1 MTVESPFRQAALD
14 ARRVDALGEIILI
27 RPLAFSVITGVVA
40 LAAIA
45 ALAMLFFGSYTKRST
60 INGQLVPDSG
70 TLKVYAPQA
79 GVVIRK
85 QVREGQRVHR
95 GELMYVLTSE
105 RQTSN
110 QRNVQ
115 ESISTQVELR
125 QQSLLGEISKTQ
137 QLQRDERRA
146 LLKRIDGLGAEV
158 NKIGTQIEGQRNRTK
173 LAEDALL
180 RSEQLLAQ
188 NFISKEQLQLK
199 MVDLLDQRN
208 HLGSLERDQISVG
221 RDLASAQA
229 DLVLLSGRQ
238 RNTLAQIERALAST
252 NQELTE
258 SEARRSISM
267 TAPEDG
273 IASGV
278 IAESG
283 QNIDTSKPMFSVVP
297 DSSVL
302 QANLYAPSAAI
313 GFIQPGDTVLIRYQ
327 AFPFQK
333 FGHARGTVLS
343 ISKTALSNNEL
354 PSTLSNAERGNS
366 NEPMYRI
373 VVGIASQTMQA
384 YGKAQALQAGMLLEA
399 DVLLET
405 RRLYEWVLE
414 PLYSMTGKI

>member
-14 ARRVDALGEIILI
+14 ARSVDPMGEIILI
-27 RPLAFSVITGVVA
+27 RPLSFSVITGVIA
-40 LAAIA
+40 LAAA
-45 ALAMLFFGSYTKRST
+45 AVLAMLFLGSYTKRST

-79 GVVIRK
+79 GIVVRK
-85 QVREGQRVHR
+85 QVHEGQRVHR

-105 RQTSN
+105 RKTSN
-110 QRNVQ
+110 QSNVQ
-115 ESISTQVELR
+115 ESISIQVELR
-125 QQSLLGEISKTQ
+125 RQSLLNEISKTQ
-137 QLQRDERRA
+137 QLQQDERRA
-146 LLKRIDGLGAEV
+146 LLRRVDGLRAEV
-158 NKIGTQIEGQRNRTK
+158 NKVGMQIEGQRNRTR

-180 RSEQLLAQ
+180 RAEQLLAQ

-199 MVDLLDQRN
+199 IVDLLEQRN
-208 HLGSLERDQISVG
+208 RLGTLERDQISVG
-221 RDLASAQA
+221 RDLTSAQD
-229 DLVLLSGRQ
+229 DLVLLPGRQ
-238 RNTLAQIERALAST
+238 RNILAQIERALAST

-258 SEARRSISM
+258 SEARRSISVI
-267 TAPEDG
+267 APEDG

-283 QNIDTSKPMFSVVP
+283 QNIDTSRPMFYVIP
-297 DSSVL
+297 DSSLL
-302 QANLYAPSAAI
+302 QADLYAPSAAV
-313 GFIQPGDTVLIRYQ
+313 GFVQPGDTVLIRYQ

-333 FGHARGTVLS
+333 FGHARGTVIS

-373 VVGIASQTMQA
+373 VVGIASQTLKA
-384 YGKAQALQAGMLLEA
+384 YGKEQALQAGMLLEA

-414 PLYSMTGKI
+414 PLYSVTGKI